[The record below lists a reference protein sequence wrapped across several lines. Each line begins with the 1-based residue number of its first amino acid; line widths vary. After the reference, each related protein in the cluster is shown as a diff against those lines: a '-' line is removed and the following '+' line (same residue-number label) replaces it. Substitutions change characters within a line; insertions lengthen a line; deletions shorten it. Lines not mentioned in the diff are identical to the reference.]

1 MPKIIAK
8 QRLWVVFI
16 QHKTYKMTKDEIIAF
31 EEKLSKEYYEK
42 LNEVRTEFNKQSEI
56 QVGDFVEVFFESRDY
71 GKESQKV
78 VVRFLGAR
86 INTDRNWMY
95 YFNKINNDGKESKY
109 PFYLPKYSKIN
120 RIVRLQNNP

>member
-31 EEKLSKEYYEK
+31 EEKLSQEYYEK
-42 LNEVRTEFNKQSEI
+42 LRQIRHEFLKNSDI

-95 YFNKINNDGKESKY
+95 YFNKINKDGKESKY

>member
-31 EEKLSKEYYEK
+31 EEKLSQEYYEK
-42 LNEVRTEFNKQSEI
+42 LRQIRYEFLKNSDI